1 MVITDVVQQVRHA
14 YMQGSYGRRSKNG
27 FFLRLHPET
36 HYYFRKHDFYHVEFL
51 KSGDIE
57 YWFMDIRLIED
68 PRMEIG
74 AFSFL
79 TTPITNEDNLK

>member
-1 MVITDVVQQVRHA
+1 MTITDGVRQVRHA
-14 YMQGSYGRRSKNG
+14 YLQGSCGRRPKDG

-36 HYYFRKHDFYHVEFL
+36 HYLFRDHDHYHVEFL

-74 AFSFL
+74 AFSFS